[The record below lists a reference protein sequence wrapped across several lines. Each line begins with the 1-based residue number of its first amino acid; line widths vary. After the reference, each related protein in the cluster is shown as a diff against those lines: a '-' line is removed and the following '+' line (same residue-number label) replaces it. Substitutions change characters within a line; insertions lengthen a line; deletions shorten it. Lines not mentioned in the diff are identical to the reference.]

1 MQLPTPLGE
10 PVALEP
16 PEPVPFPGAPFEPN
30 DELPWEG
37 DDEDHPWM
45 RVQWLPLMR
54 TEAEREKMRRPW
66 FPDDDY

>member
-16 PEPVPFPGAPFEPN
+16 PEPVPFPGAPSEPN

-45 RVQWLPLMR
+45 RVQWLPPIR